1 MIQPFQPGDLFLVQ
15 RLQRQATRLNVTQ
28 ALLHHRSP
36 FWSALTAVKPWD
48 TAKTVTY
55 VLRQNGH
62 GLARAGFL
70 QAQRRPN
77 RSEADV
83 LLLAPALDTRT
94 GHPAIW
100 QKLLAHYL
108 SEAAQHQTQRIYAD
122 VPDQPL
128 IETTFSQVGF
138 RTYTRQSVWR
148 LNAGAL
154 EGRRLRLPNA
164 VRTQSR
170 ADGWNLMRLYDRATP
185 HKVQVAEGAVGEG
198 AIVPPLLE
206 WCHGGEV
213 QQAVLAR
220 SGELEGCVHVVAGV
234 EGIWL
239 QLWAEPGL
247 SGDDRWEQLV
257 TAGLALVAERR
268 HRAPV
273 YVAVKE
279 YQGGLGSVLDGF
291 GFAPF
296 ADHARMVRQTVQ
308 RVVEADPVRMHVLDV
323 LPEGVATFHTLEHG
337 RSLPPP
343 QLLHRRGRRAP

>member
-28 ALLHHRSP
+28 ALLQHRSP

-48 TAKTVTY
+48 SAKTVTY

-77 RSEADV
+77 RTEADI

-108 SEAAQHQTQRIYAD
+108 NEAAQHQTQRIYAD

-128 IETTFSQVGF
+128 LETTFSQVGF

-154 EGRRLRLPNA
+154 DGQRLHLPA
-164 VRTQSR
+164 GVRTQNR
-170 ADGWNLMRLYDRATP
+170 ADAWSLMRLYDRATP

-198 AIVPPLLE
+198 AVIPPLLD
-206 WCHGGEV
+206 WCHGGDI
-213 QQAVLAR
+213 QQAVLLR
-220 SGELEGCVHVVAGV
+220 DDEIHGCVHVVAGA

-239 QLWAEPGL
+239 QIWAEPGV
-247 SGDDRWEQLV
+247 SGDDRWQQLV
-257 TAGLALVAERR
+257 SAGLALVAERR
-268 HRAPV
+268 HNAPV

-279 YQGGLGSVLDGF
+279 YQGGLGAVLDGY

-308 RVVEADPVRMHVLDV
+308 RVVEAESARLHMLDV
-323 LPEGVATFHTLEHG
+323 LPEGVATFRPMEPLQPVRTQ
-337 RSLPPP
+337 
-343 QLLHRRGRRAP
+343 QLFHRRSRRTT